1 MTRFLRSAFRSRAA
15 DGLRYGALAIA
26 GALCLAGCGG
36 GSHSAA
42 TKPRAQLAT
51 LRDAITAPE
60 ATVLKPGETVHVSR
74 AALHTTGWQA
84 SCVNGTRRVNA
95 EAVRGQRTGSG
106 RIISYAGGSPSIW
119 AKHNSDGSVTLTC
132 K

>member
-1 MTRFLRSAFRSRAA
+1 MVHGFRYS
-15 DGLRYGALAIA
+15 ALAAA

-36 GSHSAA
+36 GGHAAA
-42 TKPRAQLAT
+42 TEPRAHTAT

-60 ATVLKPGETVHVSR
+60 ATVLKTGDTLNVSPQ
-74 AALHTTGWQA
+74 ALHTSGWQA
-84 SCVNGTRRVNA
+84 SCVNGARRVNA

-119 AKHNSDGSVTLTC
+119 VKHNSDGSVTITC